1 MVGQMDSKKCFAQ
14 SITNGRKILINR
26 RIEKLALRPY
36 VSKEHGASLS
46 DLIRNFK
53 FFNYEDGKRGWKESI
68 YFSEAVDQIYKKH

>member
-1 MVGQMDSKKCFAQ
+1 MVSLYLTYGPTMVGQMDSKKCFAQ

-36 VSKEHGASLS
+36 APCSFETSLS

-53 FFNYEDGKRGWKESI
+53 FFN
-68 YFSEAVDQIYKKH
+68 